1 MRIGAMG
8 QFRVDL
14 ILHPA
19 NDRPPQ
25 RVEALVDASAAYS
38 MLPRA
43 LPESLGYFPVRAQ
56 RVILADGRTEEWMV
70 TQMAV
75 ECQGRRTVTP
85 VLMVP
90 AGGLPLLGAT
100 TIEELGL
107 GVDPLGRRLVPVDL
121 YMA

>member
-1 MRIGAMG
+1 MG
-8 QFRVDL
+8 QLRVEL

-19 NDRPPQ
+19 NDRPPE
-25 RVEALVDASAAYS
+25 RVEALVDTGAAYS
-38 MLPRA
+38 ILPRA
-43 LPESLGYFPVRAQ
+43 LPESLGYSPVRTQ

-70 TQMAV
+70 TQMAI

-85 VLMVP
+85 VLMGP

-100 TIEELGL
+100 TLGL

-121 YMA
+121 YIA